1 MEVNMS
7 GLAAR
12 EVSLNK
18 ATTEQDILQKTLA
31 KTQEVL
37 KTQEPGEPRPVE
49 QTGSQKQGRIDL
61 YA

>member
-12 EVSLNK
+12 EVALNK
-18 ATTEQDILQKTLA
+18 ANIEQDILQKSLA
-31 KTQEVL
+31 KSQEVQ
-37 KTQEPGEPRPVE
+37 KPQEAGEPRPVE
-49 QTGSQKQGRIDL
+49 QTGSEKQGRIDL

>member
-18 ATTEQDILQKTLA
+18 ANNEQEILQKTLE
-31 KTQEVL
+31 KSQEVL
-37 KTQEPGEPRPVE
+37 KPQEAGEPRPVE
-49 QTGSQKQGRIDL
+49 QTGTQKQGRIDL

>member
-18 ATTEQDILQKTLA
+18 ANIDQDILQKTLA
-31 KTQEVL
+31 KSQEVQ
-37 KTQEPGEPRPVE
+37 KPQEAGEPRPVE
-49 QTGSQKQGRIDL
+49 QTGSEKQGRIDL

>member
-12 EVSLNK
+12 EIALNK
-18 ATTEQDILQKTLA
+18 ANSDQEILQRATA
-31 KTQEVL
+31 KQQEVQ
-37 KTQEPGEPRPVE
+37 KQQEAAEPRPVE
-49 QTGSQKQGRIDL
+49 QTSSEKQGRIDI

>member
-7 GLAAR
+7 GMAAR
-12 EVSLNK
+12 EMALNK
-18 ATTEQDILQKTLA
+18 ANTDQEILQKSLA

-37 KTQEPGEPRPVE
+37 KPQEAGEPRPVE
-49 QTGSQKQGRIDL
+49 QTGTEKQGRIDT

>member
-1 MEVNMS
+1 MEVSMS

-18 ATTEQDILQKTLA
+18 SNTDQDILQKTLA

-37 KTQEPGEPRPVE
+37 KTQEAGEPRPVE
-49 QTGSQKQGRIDL
+49 QTGTQKQGRIDL

>member
-12 EVSLNK
+12 EISLNK
-18 ATTEQDILQKTLA
+18 ANIEQEVLQKTLA
-31 KTQEVL
+31 KTQETL
-37 KTQEPGEPRPVE
+37 KPQEVGEPRPVE
-49 QTGSQKQGRIDL
+49 QTGGEKQGRIDI

>member
-18 ATTEQDILQKTLA
+18 RNTEQEILQKTLA
-31 KTQEVL
+31 KTQEVQ
-37 KTQEPGEPRPVE
+37 KQQEVDEPRPVE
-49 QTGSQKQGRIDL
+49 QTGTQKQGRIDL